1 MDTVASRMSSP
12 MDVTDRMDLNEIWK
26 SSWMLVF
33 FRFSC
38 LERWVSDRSFCMF
51 VRFVSRHRICSPLII
66 VNSTFID
73 VKNRRDAWWCG
84 KKCSSRIVSLWKRP
98 SVDRASCTSKRK
110 RERERERRC
119 FVLLGTSLV
128 ISIFMISRNSVDVF
142 VNRWNNI

>member
-12 MDVTDRMDLNEIWK
+12 MDVTDLMDLNEIWK

-38 LERWVSDRSFCMF
+38 LEQWVNDRCFWMF
-51 VRFVSRHRICSPLII
+51 FSLSRHRICSPLTI

-73 VKNRRDAWWCG
+73 VKNRRAAWWCG
-84 KKCSSRIVSLWKRP
+84 KKCSSRTVSLWKRH
-98 SVDRASCTSKRK
+98 SGDRASCTSPTLTEA
-110 RERERERRC
+110 ERERERC
-119 FVLLGTSLV
+119 FVLLGKSLV
-128 ISIFMISRNSVDVF
+128 ISIFMISRNSVDAF